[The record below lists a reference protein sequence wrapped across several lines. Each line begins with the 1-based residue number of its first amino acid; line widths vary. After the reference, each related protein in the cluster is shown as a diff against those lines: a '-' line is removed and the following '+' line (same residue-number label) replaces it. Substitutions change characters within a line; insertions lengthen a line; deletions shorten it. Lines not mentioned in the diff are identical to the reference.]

1 MELFLNILFLLIG
14 FVLLIKGADFFVEGS
29 SQIAKYFKIPTLVIG
44 LTLVSIGTSLPE
56 ISVSVSSAIANKTD
70 LSFGNVIG
78 SNIFNILVVL
88 GLCATIKKIIVPKDA
103 IKFDIPIYLGIIV
116 VLVLFAFVFTPYQ
129 IVWYEALILFLIFL
143 GYMTFIILRSRKDI
157 KNSEPEEYVPARK
170 MIWNV
175 LFVIGGAVAII
186 FGGDFVVDSAAEI
199 ARAFNMSELLVGL
212 TIIAVGTS
220 LPELVTSMVA
230 AKKGEVDIAV
240 GNAVGSCIFNIVLI
254 LGLSGMI
261 SPIGIQQLAY
271 IDLIIMTVAIVL
283 TFVFSFKSK
292 KINRWQGLILVAI
305 YIGYLTYIILRA

>member
-14 FVLLIKGADFFVEGS
+14 FVLLIKGAEFFVEGS

>member
-88 GLCATIKKIIVPKDA
+88 GLCATIKQIVVPKDA

-157 KNSEPEEYVPARK
+157 KNSEPEEYCPARK